1 MNVTLRHILF
11 SGLATVAM
19 AGTAI
24 TPEEVTKAV
33 SLARES
39 PKNRVLSRKAG
50 IALQEAG
57 RYKDAIT

>member
-19 AGTAI
+19 AGAAI

-39 PKNRVLSRKAG
+39 PKNT
-50 IALQEAG
+50 
-57 RYKDAIT
+57 D